1 MAADWFLLG
10 GQLNIE
16 MSFRESL
23 RRENL
28 HDEIKLEKVLIE
40 WIGNETS
47 YVTWE
52 VIITALDACRRKDIA
67 KKITKYLEEHDTYDK
82 YIKLDDFDP
91 FEFNT

>member
-28 HDEIKLEKVLIE
+28 HDETKLEKVLIE

-47 YVTWE
+47 HVTWE
-52 VIITALDACRRKDIA
+52 VIITALKACRRKDIA
-67 KKITKYLEEHDTYDK
+67 KKIMKYLEEHDTYDK
-82 YIKLDDFDP
+82 YIKLDDFAP
-91 FEFNT
+91 FKL